1 MDAHKN
7 IEELIK
13 ENKKLRFTI
22 RILLFYVVMSALI
35 MLYNAFF

>member
-1 MDAHKN
+1 MDANKKT
-7 IEELIK
+7 EALIK

-35 MLYNAFF
+35 MLYNACF